1 MAAMAPALTDAP
13 AEAHRIRFKLAPPSS
28 DLSPSASATSENNS
42 NATNILLC
50 HHNATS
56 TGGVVAASNGTS
68 SNTPSPTAIVTPK
81 RRITN
86 GADHH
91 HHHHHHRYH
100 HHHHPSAQDK
110 GLLRRDVSPL
120 PVPVPKPPA
129 LGKLQP
135 LVASYLC
142 SDVTTVPS
150 STQQAKES
158 LKSLQQ
164 GCTSLIQQTVLKT
177 HHQHQQTLQHHQ
189 GVGLFAATAGGEA
202 ALLRKRQ
209 ALEITGGQLQGLLS
223 GGGERTSP
231 TPPGLVAG
239 AGSATTTISTT
250 TTPNNHHSNSN
261 NMPINGLAKKMATNA
276 TTGNAGVVNGG
287 GSAGKAVAGVETP
300 GQAPKGGP
308 VTRNG
313 GGLSRVQPQ
322 GRGVQQHQN
331 VQQQQQQ
338 QPATQVGGGVE
349 DPPQPPTS
357 PSSPIPSLSLAPH
370 NNGTSPPAQNCQSA
384 ATTASSSGQQPEGEQ
399 QQQQQQQ
406 HHPSSTVSTPNTTS
420 TDPRPGLPPGPPP
433 ASSSSS
439 SSCLAPRPPSPATVA
454 LQLQE
459 RTQHTQRRQADI
471 EGRLRR
477 LRKRLQVV
485 QAKQVER
492 HVQQQVSGLVEK
504 TTSCSQQRSAGGG
517 SMGIGGGGMSGRLA
531 SAASAKASVSDPWG
545 RHVDPSTS
553 ALVAS
558 AAGVSASTSS
568 PFSAASTSCSGGA
581 SSLMSSMSSSGA
593 VASFLKSG
601 AVPADLERLHLSG
614 STFLRSAEA
623 AFDSDATES
632 SSGGESD
639 VEQDQVVRADPDKR
653 HVKLWRRAEGRY
665 AVERAAIISHWNWLQ
680 AHVSDL
686 EYRIRQ
692 QAEIHRQIRA
702 SKGAVEL
709 GDPAPS
715 EPSTQMELSPRTTPE
730 DVECAKAETPAAE
743 ASRTR
748 TCNTLNGIPNSAE
761 ESPDQ
766 KPLVLTPDPTC
777 VAARTR
783 PLLSCRRRRLVH
795 PNAVPNLSGKV
806 QRSCVS
812 GGCRV
817 NSSCLTCGGVRPPQP
832 VPTPL
837 ELSLAERLA
846 HLDNGIHPILS
857 LPSDTKLSMHVQRLL
872 KAQGQSSRSERQKP
886 LKRHSLKHKIS
897 LGGLRLPRPSSSS
910 SPSARHKH
918 KLGNAHMAAVRLA
931 HHRKSRLERS
941 HHGLGVER
949 SRSVSKMEARTPTHT
964 PCRPG
969 RLHERSQSRK
979 RPRELSADRNDGLR
993 QQLESISPSVSV
1005 SSGPPSTPSP
1015 LTRQLSLP
1023 SEMSTPLGFG
1033 SQPGS
1038 AQPIRRR
1045 RGESSFDINNIVIP
1059 MSVAATTRVEK
1070 LQYKEILTPS
1080 WRKVNVLD
1088 EPTAEDEEDVEV
1100 EDLSDMAFVQHHLPL
1115 EEQER
1120 SRWSWRALAPATRRG
1135 SRLFKSLDG
1144 RSTPLLGG
1152 TNPSTPQP
1160 SSPDISHFHVLQ
1172 DYGPLA
1178 SPMSPPSPDTP
1189 SSRDSHTRCSTPDF
1203 TYEERTVVPW
1213 DRRSFPLSEDPII
1226 VEEEEPSG
1234 NEGESPPHTSGR
1246 MRAESECDP
1255 LSP

>member
-28 DLSPSASATSENNS
+28 DLSPSASAENNS

-50 HHNATS
+50 
-56 TGGVVAASNGTS
+56 AANG
-68 SNTPSPTAIVTPK
+68 NTAAPK

-91 HHHHHHRYH
+91 HHRYH
-100 HHHHPSAQDK
+100 HTSAQEK
-110 GLLRRDVSPL
+110 SLLRRDSAL
-120 PVPVPKPPA
+120 PVPKPPP

-150 STQQAKES
+150 STQAKES
-158 LKSLQQ
+158 LKSLQ
-164 GCTSLIQQTVLKT
+164 GALIQQTVLKS
-177 HHQHQQTLQHHQ
+177 QQQQLQHQ
-189 GVGLFAATAGGEA
+189 GVGLFAATAGGET
-202 ALLRKRQ
+202 LLRKRQ

-223 GGGERTSP
+223 GGGERTP
-231 TPPGLVAG
+231 TPPTAG
-239 AGSATTTISTT
+239 GADGRTTM
-250 TTPNNHHSNSN
+250 
-261 NMPINGLAKKMATNA
+261 MPINGLAKKMAT
-276 TTGNAGVVNGG
+276 TTPTNAGVVNGG
-287 GSAGKAVAGVETP
+287 GNGGKTPAGPETMDPSLKA
-300 GQAPKGGP
+300 GP
-308 VTRNG
+308 ITRNG
-313 GGLSRVQPQ
+313 GGLSRAQ
-322 GRGVQQHQN
+322 GRGQQQN
-331 VQQQQQQ
+331 VQL
-338 QPATQVGGGVE
+338 ATQGGGVE
-349 DPPQPPTS
+349 DPPH
-357 PSSPIPSLSLAPH
+357 PSSPSPSHSPVSH
-370 NNGTSPPAQNCQSA
+370 DNGTSPPALNCQSA
-384 ATTASSSGQQPEGEQ
+384 SAQQPEAEPEELPAGN
-399 QQQQQQQ
+399 
-406 HHPSSTVSTPNTTS
+406 SVSTLPTTT
-420 TDPRPGLPPGPPP
+420 TDSADSRPGPPP
-433 ASSSSS
+433 FSS
-439 SSCLAPRPPSPATVA
+439 SSCLPRPPSPATTT

-459 RTQHTQRRQADI
+459 RTQHTQRRQTDI

-504 TTSCSQQRSAGGG
+504 TATCRS
-517 SMGIGGGGMSGRLA
+517 SGRHA
-531 SAASAKASVSDPWG
+531 SSDPWS
-545 RHVDPSTS
+545 RVEPSTS
-553 ALVAS
+553 A
-558 AAGVSASTSS
+558 SASTSS
-568 PFSAASTSCSGGA
+568 
-581 SSLMSSMSSSGA
+581 SSSGIF
-593 VASFLKSG
+593 SFLKSG
-601 AVPADLERLHLSG
+601 AVPADLERLHMSG

-639 VEQDQVVRADPDKR
+639 VEQDQVARADPDKR

-692 QAEIHRQIRA
+692 QAEIYRQIRA

-715 EPSTQMELSPRTTPE
+715 EPSAQMEPSLFATSE
-730 DVECAKAETPAAE
+730 DVDCGKAETPAAE
-743 ASRTR
+743 ANRTR
-748 TCNTLNGIPNSAE
+748 TCDTINGISNSAE
-761 ESPDQ
+761 DAPEK
-766 KPLVLTPDPTC
+766 KPLGVTPDPTC

-783 PLLSCRRRRLVH
+783 PLISCRRRRLVY
-795 PNAVPNLSGKV
+795 PNAVPNLTGKV
-806 QRSCVS
+806 QRGCVA
-812 GGCRV
+812 GCRV
-817 NSSCLTCGGVRPPQP
+817 NSSCLTCGGSRPPQP

-837 ELSLAERLA
+837 ELSLSERLA
-846 HLDNGIHPILS
+846 HLDTGIHPILS

-872 KAQGQSSRSERQKP
+872 KAQGQSSRTDRQKP

-897 LGGLRLPRPSSSS
+897 LAGIRLPRPPSSSS

-941 HHGLGVER
+941 HHGVAGER
-949 SRSVSKMEARTPTHT
+949 SRSMSKLEMRTPTHT

-979 RPRELSADRNDGLR
+979 RPRELSGERSDGLK
-993 QQLESISPSVSV
+993 QQVDTGSPSVSV

-1023 SEMSTPLGFG
+1023 SEGFTPLGPG
-1033 SQPGS
+1033 SQPG
-1038 AQPIRRR
+1038 AGQPIRRR

-1088 EPTAEDEEDVEV
+1088 EPTAEDEEDVEI
-1100 EDLSDMAFVQHHLPL
+1100 EDLSDVAFSQLHLPL
-1115 EEQER
+1115 EEQEH

-1160 SSPDISHFHVLQ
+1160 SSPDVSHFHMLQ

-1178 SPMSPPSPDTP
+1178 SPISPPSPDTP

-1203 TYEERTVVPW
+1203 TYEERTVLPW
-1213 DRRSFPLSEDPII
+1213 DRRNFPLFEDPVILDD
-1226 VEEEEPSG
+1226 PSG
-1234 NEGESPPHTSGR
+1234 PEVESPGDTLSR
-1246 MRAESECDP
+1246 LRVESESEP
-1255 LSP
+1255 VSP